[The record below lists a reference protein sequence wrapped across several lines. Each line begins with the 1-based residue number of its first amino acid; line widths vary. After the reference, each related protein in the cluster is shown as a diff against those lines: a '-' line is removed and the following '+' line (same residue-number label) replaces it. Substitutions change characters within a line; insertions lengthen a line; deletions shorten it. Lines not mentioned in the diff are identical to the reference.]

1 MNKKKLLAQINN
13 KVQEVKDLVAQDK
26 ITEAKAA
33 KEELKK
39 LQDKYDLI
47 KDMEDDEK
55 DDIKNG
61 KKPTK
66 PVGNDAVKDFA
77 DAARKGFPKNSM
89 SEGSNEDGGYA
100 VPEDIETK
108 INTYRESKA
117 SLIDEVDVK
126 PVKHLK
132 GAQTYKKRSQ
142 QTGFVKV
149 SENGKISKKD
159 TPKFERLTYEIAK
172 YAGYFPVT
180 NELLDDS
187 DENIAQILIEW
198 IGDESRVTR
207 NKIILE
213 KVGTKDK
220 TVFKTADDV
229 KKAKNVTL
237 GAAFKNTSKIYTNDD
252 GFNWLDTLKDGNGNY
267 LLQPI
272 ATDDTKYKIFGLEV
286 KVYPNADMPSDVSV
300 SGKRTIPM
308 VIGDLKEGI
317 RFFDRKKLTI
327 TASDI
332 AQIGDLNAFEQ
343 DLTLWRAI
351 EREDCKVKDSEAFVN
366 GVITIDDPTVVVSQ
380 ETQDASESNN

>member
-1 MNKKKLLAQINN
+1 MDKKKLLAQINA
-13 KVQEVKDLVAQDK
+13 KVQEVKNLVSQNK
-26 ITEAKAA
+26 IEEAKAA
-33 KEELKK
+33 KKELVE
-39 LQDKYDLI
+39 LQDKYDII

-55 DDIKNG
+55 NNVKNG

-66 PVGNDAVKDFA
+66 NVGNDAVKDFA
-77 DAARKGFPKNSM
+77 DAARKSFPKNSM
-89 SEGSNEDGGYA
+89 SEGSNEDGGYT
-100 VPEDIETK
+100 VPEEIETR

-149 SENGKISKKD
+149 GEGGKIGKKD
-159 TPKFERLTYEIAK
+159 TPKFERIEYEIAK
-172 YAGYFPVT
+172 YAGYFAVT
-180 NELLDDS
+180 DELLDDS
-187 DENIAQILIEW
+187 DESIAETLIQW

-213 KVGTKDK
+213 KVGTKTK
-220 TVFKTADDV
+220 TDFKTADDI

-237 GAAFKNTSKIYTNDD
+237 GSKFKNTSKIYTNDD

-272 ATDDTKYKIFGLEV
+272 ATDDTRYKLFGLEV
-286 KVYPNADMPSDVSV
+286 KVYPNEDMPSDVSV
-300 SGKRTIPM
+300 NGKRTMPI

-332 AQIGDLNAFEQ
+332 AQIGDLNAFEE

-351 EREDCKVKDSEAFVN
+351 EREDCKVKDSDAFVN
-366 GVITIDDPTVVVSQ
+366 GAITIDDDSVVV
-380 ETQDASESNN
+380 TP